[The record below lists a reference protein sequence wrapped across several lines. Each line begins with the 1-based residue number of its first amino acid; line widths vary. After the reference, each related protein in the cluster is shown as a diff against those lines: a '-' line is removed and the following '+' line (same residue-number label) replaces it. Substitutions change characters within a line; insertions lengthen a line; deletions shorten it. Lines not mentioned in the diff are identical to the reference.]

1 MLHPHGLEP
10 VPIYLE
16 LDEPAPFDEC
26 LDIERGHERRW
37 DCLAGEAP
45 VQCRHHRISR
55 VENSGLTEVLCLHC
69 GLEWLETGGAGP

>member
-1 MLHPHGLEP
+1 
-10 VPIYLE
+10 
-16 LDEPAPFDEC
+16 
-26 LDIERGHERRW
+26 
-37 DCLAGEAP
+37 